1 MNWPFDM
8 IFSSSLPMAMVY
20 SVTFFVLFITLFSLG
35 INLYDWIITVRNNIR
50 DGWFQL
56 SYPNSKDKIVRIK
69 FQIYVVGYPSGEVF
83 YVDEKKIKKLKR
95 KKIIYWSGDVGC
107 YIFKDEDSDEV
118 KKITAPDVI
127 FRYETLKENDYFN
140 AT

>member
-1 MNWPFDM
+1 MNWLFDL
-8 IFSSSLPMAMVY
+8 IFRSSLQMSIVY
-20 SVTFFVLFITLFSLG
+20 SVTFFILFITILSLC
-35 INLYDWIITVRNNIR
+35 INLYDWILTVYNNTK

-95 KKIIYWSGDVGC
+95 KKIIFWSGDVGC
-107 YIFKDEDSDEV
+107 YIFNDEYSYEV
-118 KKITAPDVI
+118 GKITAPDVI

-140 AT
+140 TT